1 MVVAHQPMKTDL
13 LASLRLIAD
22 PTRLRLIALL
32 EKDELSVNEI
42 QEVTHMG
49 QSRISTHLAQL
60 QKEGFV
66 QSRRDGKRV
75 YYGLC
80 KGSQAPDTQVL
91 QLALKAGHTLEHF
104 EADNINL
111 GRILDRRQNQAKL
124 FFNEVAGRFDRR
136 YGPGRSWQA
145 FGQMLLR
152 MMPALD
158 IADLGSGE
166 GLLAELLALNAKSV
180 IAVDNSPSMVEYGK
194 RKAQENGLPHLYF
207 RCGNLEDPPLD
218 DASVDVAILSQA
230 LHHADDPSRA
240 IASAHRIL
248 RPGGRLLILDLLKH
262 DFSDA
267 RTLYGDL
274 WLGFDESE
282 LVQWLEG
289 AGFESIDIETVAK
302 EENPPFFQ
310 TILAAALRPA
320 SS

>member
-80 KGSQAPDTQVL
+80 EGSQAPDTQVL
-91 QLALKAGHTLEHF
+91 QLALKAGHALEHF

-111 GRILDRRQNQAKL
+111 GRILDRRQNQAL
-124 FFNEVAGRFDRR
+124 FFNQVAGRFDRR

-166 GLLAELLALNAKSV
+166 ASGRAAGSECVSDRRRQQSEHGRVWKAEGS
-180 IAVDNSPSMVEYGK
+180 G
-194 RKAQENGLPHLYF
+194 NGLPHLYF

-218 DASVDVAILSQA
+218 DASVDVATLSQA

-240 IASAHRIL
+240 IASAYRIL
-248 RPGGRLLILDLLKH
+248 RPG
-262 DFSDA
+262 
-267 RTLYGDL
+267 
-274 WLGFDESE
+274 
-282 LVQWLEG
+282 
-289 AGFESIDIETVAK
+289 AGY
-302 EENPPFFQ
+302 
-310 TILAAALRPA
+310 
-320 SS
+320 

>member
-80 KGSQAPDTQVL
+80 EGSQAPDTQVL
-91 QLALKAGHTLEHF
+91 QLALKAGHALEHF
-104 EADNINL
+104 QADSINL

-124 FFNEVAGRFDRR
+124 FFNQVAGRFDRR

-166 GLLAELLALNAKSV
+166 GLLAELLALNAK
-180 IAVDNSPSMVEYGK
+180 
-194 RKAQENGLPHLYF
+194 
-207 RCGNLEDPPLD
+207 
-218 DASVDVAILSQA
+218 
-230 LHHADDPSRA
+230 
-240 IASAHRIL
+240 
-248 RPGGRLLILDLLKH
+248 
-262 DFSDA
+262 
-267 RTLYGDL
+267 
-274 WLGFDESE
+274 
-282 LVQWLEG
+282 
-289 AGFESIDIETVAK
+289 
-302 EENPPFFQ
+302 
-310 TILAAALRPA
+310 
-320 SS
+320 